1 MSTLSHRIKRFSSVT
16 PEDLRS
22 VIGEAGGYTI
32 CFDITAVR
40 FNPFVCVLTP
50 AQFDSHA
57 VTFTQGTRLWATFSD
72 AGEVKDMDRP
82 IFCKIQCQQAHDEPQ
97 AQDIGEASTHKA
109 TSSGSQTKKTK
120 TKTTTIAQQ
129 TPQVKINII
138 PVSKRHK
145 AFASLCLSFLATS
158 SVATEIDAADQ
169 NTIESANKTSSAAA
183 SRPLPKIY
191 TRSTSAARPSGIRK
205 TKWKRFK
212 SRWH

>member
-1 MSTLSHRIKRFSSVT
+1 MASVVLESFNLPTSYGWTWSSSSAGRNGCMSTLSHRIKRFSSVT

-97 AQDIGEASTHKA
+97 AQDIGEASSHVQV
-109 TSSGSQTKKTK
+109 SQSYKFW
-120 TKTTTIAQQ
+120 IS
-129 TPQVKINII
+129 N
-138 PVSKRHK
+138 
-145 AFASLCLSFLATS
+145 
-158 SVATEIDAADQ
+158 
-169 NTIESANKTSSAAA
+169 
-183 SRPLPKIY
+183 
-191 TRSTSAARPSGIRK
+191 
-205 TKWKRFK
+205 
-212 SRWH
+212 